1 VKLKLDENLGSS
13 CAQRLRDAGHD
24 VDTVLSEHLGGAAD
38 ETVLR
43 AAADAER
50 ALVTVDLDFANAV
63 RFPPHQTFGVAV
75 LQVSDRPGRRDLQL
89 AVSRLVEG
97 LAQLDLTGQ
106 LWLVEPDRVR
116 QYRGP
121 GGGED

>member
-13 CAQRLRDAGHD
+13 CARRLRDAGHD
-24 VDTVLSEHLGGAAD
+24 VDTVLSEQLGGAAD

-43 AAADAER
+43 AATDAER

-89 AVSRLVEG
+89 VVSRLVEG
-97 LAQLDLTGQ
+97 LAQLDVTGQ
-106 LWLVEPDRVR
+106 LWVVEPDRVR
-116 QYRGP
+116 QYRGL
-121 GGGED
+121 GEGED